1 MTTDRAGTTSRRT
14 RRPELTREAIALAAL
29 ELADADR
36 RAAVSMRRL
45 AGHVGIPTMT
55 LYGYFR
61 TKDELLDAMAD
72 AAVADAR
79 IEPVGETWRE
89 QLSSLMDGIR
99 RALERHPSGVLI
111 RESGPVLGPAALRVS
126 DRAVSILLDAGF
138 SHRDAAFAYRSLFL
152 FTFGHAAFNVAV
164 DDDAQRRRLRG
175 ALASLPAD
183 EYPALSA
190 DVDDFADASTGDAAF
205 RFGLERLLD
214 GIAPL
219 AGQA

>member
-1 MTTDRAGTTSRRT
+1 MKSNGAATSRRT
-14 RRPELTREAIALAAL
+14 RRPELTRAAIALAAL
-29 ELADADR
+29 ELADAEGP
-36 RAAVSMRRL
+36 AAVTMRRL

-72 AAVADAR
+72 AAVDAAG
-79 IEPVGETWRE
+79 IEAAGPTWRQ
-89 QLSSLMDGIR
+89 QLTSLMHGIR
-99 RALERHPSGVLI
+99 GALERHPSGVLI

-126 DRAVSILLDAGF
+126 DRAVGILIDAGL

-152 FTFGHAAFNVAV
+152 FTFGHAAFNVPV
-164 DDDAQRRRLRG
+164 DDDVQRRRLRG
-175 ALASLPAD
+175 ALASLPPD
-183 EYPALSA
+183 EYPALST
-190 DVDDFADASTGDAAF
+190 DIDDFADASAGDAAF

-219 AGQA
+219 ADPG

>member
-1 MTTDRAGTTSRRT
+1 MTSHRAGSTARRT
-14 RRPELTREAIALAAL
+14 QRPELTREAIALAAL
-29 ELADADR
+29 ELADAEGP
-36 RAAVSMRRL
+36 AAITMRRL
-45 AGHVGIPTMT
+45 AGHVGVPTMT

-79 IEPVGETWRE
+79 IDVTGETWRE
-89 QLSSLMDGIR
+89 QLISLMDGIR
-99 RALERHPSGVLI
+99 GALERHPSGVLI
-111 RESGPVLGPAALRVS
+111 RESGPVLGPAALQVS
-126 DRAVSILLDAGF
+126 DRAVSILIDAGF

-152 FTFGHAAFNVAV
+152 FAFGHAAFNVAV
-164 DDDAQRRRLRG
+164 DDDVQRRRLRG

-183 EYPALSA
+183 EYPALST
-190 DVDDFADASTGDAAF
+190 DIDDFADASIGDAAF

-219 AGQA
+219 ADRA